1 MSGFQLKGLFVVVI
15 FIVVVLLFIVVVVV
29 LLLVFLLLLL
39 LLPNIFVLSFG
50 VGFVDIAHLVVEIFK
65 TAPYFFFGRRG
76 RRGVEEGRGGEG
88 RGGVKS

>member
-15 FIVVVLLFIVVVVV
+15 FIVVVVV

-50 VGFVDIAHLVVEIFK
+50 VGFVDIACLVTEIFK
-65 TAPYFFFGRRG
+65 TAPYFFLA
-76 RRGVEEGRGGEG
+76 EEGGEG
-88 RGGVKS
+88 

>member
-15 FIVVVLLFIVVVVV
+15 FIVVVVV

-50 VGFVDIAHLVVEIFK
+50 VGFVDIAHLVTERFLKLHLIFFWQK
-65 TAPYFFFGRRG
+65 R
-76 RRGVEEGRGGEG
+76 EERGRGGEG
-88 RGGVKS
+88 EGRGEGG

>member
-15 FIVVVLLFIVVVVV
+15 FIVVVLLFIVVVV

-50 VGFVDIAHLVVEIFK
+50 VGFVDIAHLVMEIFK
-65 TAPYFFFGRRG
+65 TAP
-76 RRGVEEGRGGEG
+76 
-88 RGGVKS
+88 